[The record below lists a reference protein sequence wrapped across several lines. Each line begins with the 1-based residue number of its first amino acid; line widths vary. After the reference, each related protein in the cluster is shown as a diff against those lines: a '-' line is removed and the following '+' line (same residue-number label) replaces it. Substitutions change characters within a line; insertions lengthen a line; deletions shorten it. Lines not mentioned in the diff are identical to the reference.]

1 MRATKSIAI
10 LSGRTLQAGA
20 PVYAFFLPSAKVLEI
35 ADICRLERTKEG
47 LEGFQRNAI
56 QKHITAMVE
65 YLNSGDV
72 LFPNAILLAL
82 SPRAT
87 FARSRGPTP
96 FGLTPSGDSG
106 FLRLPRLRHGSKR
119 AWIVDG
125 QDWKR
130 AVWGKSGSV

>member
-1 MRATKSIAI
+1 M
-10 LSGRTLQAGA
+10 
-20 PVYAFFLPSAKVLEI
+20 VLEI
-35 ADICRLERTKEG
+35 ADISRLERTKEG

-56 QKHITAMVE
+56 QNHITAMVE

-106 FLRLPRLRHGSKR
+106 VLRLPRLSDGSKC

-125 QDWKR
+125 RQSSTRSEERLVGTGGVSPCRSRW
-130 AVWGKSGSV
+130 SPSQ

>member
-1 MRATKSIAI
+1 
-10 LSGRTLQAGA
+10 
-20 PVYAFFLPSAKVLEI
+20 
-35 ADICRLERTKEG
+35 
-47 LEGFQRNAI
+47 
-56 QKHITAMVE
+56 MVE

-106 FLRLPRLRHGSKR
+106 VLRLPRLSYGSKC

-125 QDWKR
+125 QQRSTALAR
-130 AVWGKSGSV
+130 AGDGNLPVPVLALDSADLHVNRLHIILVKQPLQRPQPLGDE

>member
-1 MRATKSIAI
+1 
-10 LSGRTLQAGA
+10 
-20 PVYAFFLPSAKVLEI
+20 
-35 ADICRLERTKEG
+35 
-47 LEGFQRNAI
+47 
-56 QKHITAMVE
+56 MVE

-106 FLRLPRLRHGSKR
+106 VLRLPRLSDGSKC

-125 QDWKR
+125 QQRSTALARAGDGNLPVPVIAFVSDDLHVHRDQFILFTKARPLPKR
-130 AVWGKSGSV
+130 KVDELLPEDHDRHLPAEQATRTSPSEFV